1 MKEVKY
7 HAGNKVN
14 TMNGNDEKD
23 NLIRCKT
30 TCSGVISTLFS
41 TLQNRTEWD
50 GTGME
55 EDGMEQDGIEYNR
68 MGGTEHAEQKK
79 MD

>member
-23 NLIRCKT
+23 NSIRCKT
-30 TCSGVISTLFS
+30 TYSGVISMLFS

-50 GTGME
+50 RTGWYRIEYNRIGME
-55 EDGMEQDGIEYNR
+55 EDGVEQDRIE
-68 MGGTEHAEQKK
+68 
-79 MD
+79 